1 MYIQLNGQVLSY
13 EKEGEGRP
21 LIFLHGNGESHEI
34 WDRMIAEMAMD
45 YTVYA
50 IDSRGQGGSA
60 TPKEYHYKDMA
71 ADVIALIESL
81 HIDKPVLCGFSDGAI
96 ISLLVALK
104 RQDLLSAIV
113 VCGANLNPKGLTGSA
128 RREIKALYKKTSH
141 PLVGMMLVEPDILPD
156 ALTSITIPSLV
167 CAGSNDMVKPKET
180 KAITEH
186 LGNARLHIFEGET
199 HGSYI
204 EHTDKLA
211 PVLRKFLNEI
221 GLS

>member
-96 ISLLVALK
+96 ISW
-104 RQDLLSAIV
+104 S
-113 VCGANLNPKGLTGSA
+113 P
-128 RREIKALYKKTSH
+128 
-141 PLVGMMLVEPDILPD
+141 
-156 ALTSITIPSLV
+156 
-167 CAGSNDMVKPKET
+167 
-180 KAITEH
+180 
-186 LGNARLHIFEGET
+186 
-199 HGSYI
+199 
-204 EHTDKLA
+204 
-211 PVLRKFLNEI
+211 
-221 GLS
+221 

>member
-50 IDSRGQGGSA
+50 VDSRGQGGSA

-71 ADVIALIESL
+71 EDVICFIESL
-81 HIDKPVLCGFSDGAI
+81 HIENPVLCGFSDGAI
-96 ISLLVALK
+96 ITLLVALK

-113 VCGANLNPKGLTGSA
+113 LCGANLSPKGLIGSA
-128 RREIKALYKKTSH
+128 RREIKSLYKKTQN
-141 PLVGMMLVEPDILPD
+141 PLVEMMLLEPNIAPDELRSISLP
-156 ALTSITIPSLV
+156 ALV

-211 PVLRKFLNEI
+211 PVLHKFLNEI